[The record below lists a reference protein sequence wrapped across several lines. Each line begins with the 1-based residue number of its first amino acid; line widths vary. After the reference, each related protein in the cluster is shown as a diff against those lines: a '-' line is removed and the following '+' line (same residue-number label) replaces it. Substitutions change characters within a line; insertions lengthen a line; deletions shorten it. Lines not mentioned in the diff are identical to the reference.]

1 MIGKSLKQFA
11 MQFNVMLVSNFL
23 VFYERNVT

>member
-11 MQFNVMLVSNFL
+11 MQINVMLVSNFL
-23 VFYERNVT
+23 VFYERIVT